1 MINLN
6 ASTLIYYIRMVIGIF
21 FSLDCK
27 KIILTSS
34 ASIQEAVS
42 AYSSDLHFTFYLIIR
57 IKSFLSHSIA
67 NLSYFIFVLINLR
80 YFLYQR
86 LE

>member
-21 FSLDCK
+21 FTRLQENH
-27 KIILTSS
+27 LTSS